1 MEVNFLMLGGA
12 CLHVGESAR
21 LALFLDADDEGNQ
34 GEGGAE
40 REGNQGCP

>member
-1 MEVNFLMLGGA
+1 MLGGA

-21 LALFLDADDEGNQ
+21 LALFLDADDETNQ